1 MLLEISYMKILANF
15 FYHIGAIS
23 FMIFR
28 IILSA
33 REINKSIPQIICQI
47 INAGI
52 NSIPI
57 VALTSAFTGMVAA
70 LQTAYQLKDYV
81 PEDLIG
87 AGIWKAVSI
96 EMAPVFTAIVLAG
109 RVGAGFA
116 AELGTMRISEQID
129 ALEVMSINPYRFLL
143 LPRILAIT
151 ISTPLLVILSMS
163 ISISSAIL
171 LSYFLFSM
179 DVSNLIN
186 GMKTFYNFKDIF
198 GGLLKAFFF
207 GLSIGIISCY
217 FGFNTTGGAI
227 GVGRATTISVVVCAF
242 MILFLDYIIGVM
254 VFG

>member
-1 MLLEISYMKILANF
+1 MKLLTNF
-15 FYHIGAIS
+15 LYHIGGIS
-23 FMIFR
+23 IMLAKTF
-28 IILSA
+28 LSVF
-33 REINKSIPQIICQI
+33 EIHKSIPQIVYQI

-70 LQTAYQLKDYV
+70 LQTAYQLKNYV

-129 ALEVMSINPYRFLL
+129 ALEIMSINPYRFLI

-151 ISTPLLVILSMS
+151 ISTPLLVVLSMI
-163 ISISSAIL
+163 ISISSAIG

-179 DVSNLIN
+179 DVSNFIN
-186 GMKTFYNFKDIF
+186 GMKTFYNFKDVF

-207 GLSIGIISCY
+207 GFSIGIVSCY
-217 FGFNTTGGAI
+217 FGFNTTGGAV

-242 MILFLDYIIGVM
+242 MILFLDYIIGVI
-254 VFG
+254 VFGG

>member
-1 MLLEISYMKILANF
+1 
-15 FYHIGAIS
+15 
-23 FMIFR
+23 MIFR

-33 REINKSIPQIICQI
+33 REINKSIPQIIYQI

-96 EMAPVFTAIVLAG
+96 EMAPVFTSIVLAG

-207 GLSIGIISCY
+207 GLSIAIISCY